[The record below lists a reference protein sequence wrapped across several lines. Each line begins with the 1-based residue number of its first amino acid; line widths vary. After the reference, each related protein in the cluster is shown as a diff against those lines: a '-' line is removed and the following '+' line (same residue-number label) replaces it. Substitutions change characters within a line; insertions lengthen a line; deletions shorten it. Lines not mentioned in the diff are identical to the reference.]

1 MEAGITNHGWGM
13 RESLSLLRLFLQGCT
28 NDGSNKIMADLPSS
42 AKPCVAKQDRV
53 AEGSVRLLD
62 NSIAA
67 ALSAIEIYNKPDF
80 KYREQVFSILII
92 NAWEL
97 LLKAKLVKDSG
108 GRLES
113 LYILKEDGQPKVSRR
128 TGQPLTIEI
137 LGAVKKLGLDPAIAG
152 NLETLVGVRDVAVHF
167 YASESLSYLVY
178 TLGAA
183 ALQNYQTFVRRSF
196 GKSLLEYNFYILPL
210 AFAYNFKTLALIE
223 CDREPPAV
231 AALLKSV
238 AAAQETIES
247 KDFHLVCE
255 ISTELRSSK
264 KFVAGT
270 ATVSLGVAPEG
281 SDKIVYRTQSLTDK
295 YPLSYYEVIEKVRS
309 ALPRLK
315 QHEIVDAIKSLKLK
329 ANPSYS
335 AYNFRTKIQQER
347 AKTANS
353 VPSGVT
359 SIYNEDT
366 VRILIQELRKNQ
378 KAASHE

>member
-1 MEAGITNHGWGM
+1 MTAQLAEVIAMTN
-13 RESLSLLRLFLQGCT
+13 
-28 NDGSNKIMADLPSS
+28 LPSNDK
-42 AKPCVAKQDRV
+42 AITVPKQDPV
-53 AEGSVRLLD
+53 AEGSARLLE

-97 LLKAKLVKDSG
+97 LLKAKLVADSG

-113 LYILKEDGQPKVSRR
+113 LYILKEDGQPKVNR

-137 LGAVKKLGLDPAIAG
+137 LGAVKKVDLDPAIAG
-152 NLETLVGVRDVAVHF
+152 NLEALIGVRDVAVHF

-183 ALQNYQTFVRRSF
+183 ALQNYQTFARRCF
-196 GKSLLEYNFYILPL
+196 GRSLLEYNFYILPL

-238 AAAQETIES
+238 TAAQETIES
-247 KDFHLVCE
+247 KEFHLVCE
-255 ISTELRSSK
+255 ISTELRSAK

-270 ATVSLGVAPEG
+270 ADVSVLVTPTG
-281 SDKIVYRTQSLTDK
+281 SDKIVYRTQPLTDK
-295 YPLSYYEVIEKVRS
+295 YPLSYYEVVQKVRS
-309 ALPRLK
+309 ELPRLK
-315 QHEIVDAIKSLKLK
+315 QQKIDGAIKSLKLK
-329 ANPSYS
+329 GNPAYS

-347 AKTANS
+347 AKKANS
-353 VPSGVT
+353 LPKGVT
-359 SIYNEDT
+359 SIYNEDA
-366 VRILIQELRKNQ
+366 VRMLIQVLGKN
-378 KAASHE
+378 